1 MVKGGARN
9 IGLKLYYIE
18 NIILNVPIKPT
29 CLCGVCKKCQHR
41 LYMKN
46 YNKDPKRKK
55 KALELKKR
63 YRETHKE
70 ILNEKQKQW
79 VRIEQNHQRKL
90 EYDRNYKKREGYREH
105 YNTYKREWYK
115 THPNYKKEEYKRN
128 YETYKKYQDKI
139 KEKYWSDPEFRAII
153 KQDQR
158 DWYYNRGGR
167 QISQA
172 YYKKH
177 PRMVG
182 HSYPRDMFWAMYEA
196 RVRDKN
202 KCQWGG
208 CGKKADHTHHI
219 FSVAKYPELRHEKW
233 NLISYCGEHHA
244 KFHEAKCEKSTA
256 GLLKAQIR
264 SKAKK
269 TVSHSLNHHSIT

>member
-1 MVKGGARN
+1 MRK
-9 IGLKLYYIE
+9 YY
-18 NIILNVPIKPT
+18 
-29 CLCGVCKKCQHR
+29 
-41 LYMKN
+41 KN
-46 YNKDPKRKK
+46 PKNHE
-55 KALELKKR
+55 KALELKKIYYNKNQER
-63 YRETHKE
+63 
-70 ILNEKQKQW
+70 LKQYTKDW
-79 VRIEQNHQRKL
+79 RSIPQNHQRKL
-90 EYDRNYKKREGYREH
+90 EYDSNYRKQQNYKER
-105 YNTYKREWYK
+105 YNTYKKEWRK
-115 THPNYKKEEYKRN
+115 RNPNYAKEEYKRN
-128 YETYKKYQDKI
+128 YQTYKKQQEKV

-158 DWYYNRGGR
+158 DWYHNRGGR
-167 QISQA
+167 QIVLA

-177 PRMVG
+177 PRLVG

-244 KFHEAKCEKSTA
+244 KFHEAKGEKSEA
-256 GLLKAQIR
+256 GLINGQIR

-269 TVSHSLNHHSIT
+269 TISHSLNHHSLT